1 VPGDQEH
8 WLAKAQECLA
18 SAEADFAAG
27 RHNSV
32 ANRAYYA
39 GFHAA
44 IAALMEADIRPQGK
58 AWEHRFVFSEFSGKL
73 VTRRKAFSARF
84 TRSLQRLYESRIV
97 GDYRTENVPVRI
109 SQAMLIEASTLV
121 QAVQEWQKRS

>member
-1 VPGDQEH
+1 VPSDQER

-44 IAALMEADIRPQGK
+44 IAALIGAGIHPRGK
-58 AWEHRFVFSEFSGKL
+58 AWEHRFVFAEFSGKL
-73 VTRRKAFSARF
+73 IRRRKDFPTRF
-84 TRSLQRLYESRIV
+84 ARSLQRLYESRIV
-97 GDYRTENVPVRI
+97 GDYRTEKVPVRI
-109 SQAMLIEASTLV
+109 SRAMLIEASTVV
-121 QAVQEWQKRS
+121 QAVHDRQKRS